1 MECRSSCARQLR
13 VVGAAVVFF
22 EATELCRRKAANLA
36 WAFTRARNAPTL
48 FFFFFFSRS
57 HTRRAEELLL
67 ESCLHHKHTVFAGK
81 HSILFAGNIDDA
93 FGFLFS
99 FFSEIL
105 TQFLLFAFF
114 SFFSFCFDKMFSQCI
129 KKARRLY
136 SMALLNAQH

>member
-1 MECRSSCARQLR
+1 MQTQSCQFNMGIYASTECTHFIFL
-13 VVGAAVVFF
+13 
-22 EATELCRRKAANLA
+22 
-36 WAFTRARNAPTL
+36 
-48 FFFFFFSRS
+48 FFFSRS